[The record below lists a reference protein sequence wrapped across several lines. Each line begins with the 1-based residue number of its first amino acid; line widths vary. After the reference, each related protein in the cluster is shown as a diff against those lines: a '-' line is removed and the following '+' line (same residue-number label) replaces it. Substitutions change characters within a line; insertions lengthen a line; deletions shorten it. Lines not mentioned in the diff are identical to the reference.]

1 MLVALVLVPQEQSL
15 RTAEIELAPLQFEQ
29 DLLQIHQARYDHA
42 IFELDRE
49 DPAVMERLIRA
60 KLQLIPVI
68 PSHDVEV
75 LAVSNA
81 INQPVTDWIHRLIE
95 FERPIVT
102 PPRTTALA
110 SLVGP
115 GIRLWVV
122 GGATLSIFIG
132 LVLGSPG
139 EPLVREAARKI
150 LRIPAVFESET
161 AQPHLF
167 GEDEEAED
175 EEAEEEEADEEADE
189 DEEEEEDEED
199 TEEEEADED
208 ADEDEEAEEDEDADE
223 DEEAEEEEDEEEE
236 AEEDS
241 RSVDNPG
248 ATLLPVQFEGLS
260 DRDSDIEEDAA
271 VVGRKNEGDE
281 EDEDEDE
288 VEGEVDAEE
297 EEGEEE
303 GEDEDIDGKD
313 EDEEEEA
320 DEDVGVDEE
329 EDEEED
335 EDDAGDEG
343 ETDGAEDPADSA
355 GDNLAAELTYEPV
368 SDEGSLWA
376 DLEDQGQRF

>member
-1 MLVALVLVPQEQSL
+1 MASSRPLFRFDPGWLFLLSGLAMLVALVLVPQEQSL
-15 RTAEIELAPLQFEQ
+15 RTAEIGLAPLQFEQ

-60 KLQLIPVI
+60 KLQLIPVM

-102 PPRTTALA
+102 PPRTTALG

-150 LRIPAVFESET
+150 LRIPVVFESET

-167 GEDEEAED
+167 GGDEADKEADEDEDEAED
-175 EEAEEEEADEEADE
+175 DADAEADEDEAEEAEEDAEDAEADEEAD
-189 DEEEEEDEED
+189 
-199 TEEEEADED
+199 A
-208 ADEDEEAEEDEDADE
+208 EAE
-223 DEEAEEEEDEEEE
+223 
-236 AEEDS
+236 S
-241 RSVDNPG
+241 RPVEISG
-248 ATLLPVQFEGLS
+248 AMRSPVHFQGLS
-260 DRDSDIEEDAA
+260 DRDSDIGEDDEDDGDAEDEAGEDDEEE
-271 VVGRKNEGDE
+271 REEGDE
-281 EDEDEDE
+281 
-288 VEGEVDAEE
+288 
-297 EEGEEE
+297 
-303 GEDEDIDGKD
+303 
-313 EDEEEEA
+313 
-320 DEDVGVDEE
+320 GVD
-329 EDEEED
+329 
-335 EDDAGDEG
+335 DA
-343 ETDGAEDPADSA
+343 
-355 GDNLAAELTYEPV
+355 N
-368 SDEGSLWA
+368 
-376 DLEDQGQRF
+376 